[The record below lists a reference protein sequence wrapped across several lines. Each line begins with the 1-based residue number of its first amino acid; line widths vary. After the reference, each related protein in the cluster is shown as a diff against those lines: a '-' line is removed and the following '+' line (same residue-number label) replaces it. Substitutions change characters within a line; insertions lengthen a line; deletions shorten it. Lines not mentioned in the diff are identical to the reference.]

1 MDMKEPVKPAPG
13 RRARKALATRHRV
26 LDAAETLFVRDGYA
40 ATTIAAIAE
49 EADVAVQT
57 VYAVFG
63 TKRAILS
70 ELLAIRV
77 AGDDDP
83 VPLQSREQWQAIE
96 REPDP
101 RQQLA
106 LLAAL
111 STQIGNRIGGL
122 YQVLAGAAGSDPEMA
137 GLYRRQQQARYEDQ
151 QRLARSLARKGA
163 LKEGLPEATAT
174 DIMWA
179 IANPNT
185 HYALISERRWIP
197 GQYEQ
202 WLTHLLT
209 CALLTSET
217 HKPAMPLEGDAG
229 SRPG

>member
-1 MDMKEPVKPAPG
+1 MKEPVKPTPG

-26 LDAAETLFVRDGYA
+26 LDAAETLFTRDGYA

-63 TKRAILS
+63 NKRAILS
-70 ELLAIRV
+70 ELLTIRV
-77 AGDDDP
+77 AGDDHA
-83 VPLQSREQWQAIE
+83 VPLQSRAQWQAIE

-101 RQQLA
+101 RRQLA

-111 STQIGNRIGGL
+111 ATQIGNRIASL
-122 YQVLAGAAGSDPEMA
+122 YQVLAGAAGSDPEIA
-137 GLYRRQQQARYEDQ
+137 EVYRKQQQARYHDQ

-163 LKEGLPEATAT
+163 LKEDLTEATAT

-185 HYALISERRWIP
+185 HYALISERRWTP
-197 GQYEQ
+197 GQYQQ
-202 WLTHLLT
+202 WLARMLT
-209 CALLTSET
+209 SALLTSGT
-217 HKPAMPLEGDAG
+217 QSQPC
-229 SRPG
+229 S